1 MLRWNKF
8 DRTVRRGVVRTLIQ
22 EAVIKIHFE
31 DRAGLGLEI
40 FKIFDSYGFDKIAM
54 EVTVACDMMIKFRA
68 HSDTELEHMMSDLRT
83 TQGVLSVEVANQMPF
98 EDREYQLRTILN
110 SVSEG
115 IIAVDKNGII
125 THINEIACQIFRCAK
140 EEVIGSDAIHL
151 FRSCSHVLS
160 TLATGESLNLIEGK
174 GVSGKR
180 KIKFFVSSVP
190 ILNKASQIIGAVF
203 TVRDDKQ
210 IREII
215 STVDKRKKVT
225 TFENII
231 YQSEIMRNLV
241 ERAKI
246 VAKSNSTVLLRGESG
261 TGKELFAES
270 IHMGSPRAW
279 SPFVSV
285 NCAAFPDSLLESE
298 LFGYEEGAFTGAM
311 KGGKKGI
318 FEQANH
324 GTLFLDE
331 IGEISPAVQVRLL
344 RVLQEGTI
352 RRVGGTQDISID
364 VRVIAAT
371 HRNLEDMIAKGLYRE
386 DLYYRLNVIPLNIP
400 PLRNRSE
407 DILLIA
413 PYLVRKICAK
423 LHKPECHLST
433 ESLRLLMSEDWP
445 GNVRQLENTLERTLN
460 MVSRSAEITPEVISK
475 WADMM
480 KFGPQGVVDKE
491 TVNIVIP
498 FDETL
503 PTLKEIVR
511 DVEKQIL
518 ERTLRKYPSS
528 RQAGNALGV
537 SNTTILNKIHA
548 YGLADPLD
556 GDKFSSR

>member
-1 MLRWNKF
+1 ML
-8 DRTVRRGVVRTLIQ
+8 TLVQ

-40 FKIFDSYGFDKIAM
+40 FKIFDSYGLDKIAM
-54 EVTVACDMMIKFRA
+54 EVSVACIMMIKFRA
-68 HSDTELEHMMSDLRT
+68 HSDAQIGQMMNDLLTTE
-83 TQGVLSVEVANQMPF
+83 GVLSVERANQMPF

-115 IIAVDKNGII
+115 IVAVDKDGII
-125 THINEIACQIFRCAK
+125 THINEIACQIFRCK
-140 EEVIGSDAIHL
+140 EEDTILLDARNL
-151 FRSCSHVLS
+151 FQFCPHVLR
-160 TLATGESLNLIEGK
+160 TLTTGESFSLIEGK
-174 GVSGKR
+174 IVSGKR
-180 KIKFFVSSVP
+180 QMKFFVSSVP
-190 ILNKASQIIGAVF
+190 ILNKSSQIIGAVF

-215 STVDKRKKVT
+215 STVDKRKKVI

-231 YQSEIMRNLV
+231 YQSDVMRNLV

-261 TGKELFAES
+261 TGKELFAKA
-270 IHMGSPRAW
+270 IHMDSPRSY

-285 NCAAFPDSLLESE
+285 NCAAFPESLLESE
-298 LFGYEEGAFTGAM
+298 LFGYEEGAFTGAV

-318 FEQANH
+318 FEQAAH

-331 IGEISPAVQVRLL
+331 IGEISPTVQVRLL

-352 RRVGGTQDISID
+352 RRVGGTQDIPID

-386 DLYYRLNVIPLNIP
+386 DLYYRLNVIPISIP
-400 PLRNRSE
+400 PLCDRSE

-423 LHKPECHLST
+423 LNKGECRLTT
-433 ESLRLLMSEDWP
+433 ESLAFLMAQDWP
-445 GNVRQLENTLERTLN
+445 GNVRQLENTLERILN
-460 MVSRSAEITPEVISK
+460 MVSQNTEITPEMIRK
-475 WADMM
+475 WADI
-480 KFGPQGVVDKE
+480 KVFSPKSFADKDSIQIE
-491 TVNIVIP
+491 VPLSDPV
-498 FDETL
+498 
-503 PTLKEIVR
+503 PTLKEIVGE
-511 DVEKQIL
+511 VEKKVL
-518 ERTLRKYPSS
+518 LNTLQKYPSS
-528 RQAGNALGV
+528 RQAGKVLGV

-548 YGLADPLD
+548 YGLERSLKD
-556 GDKFSSR
+556 DKFSPQ